1 MSMEE
6 PYSHISTPC
15 AYDRVTGGN
24 FCFIAQSFALSLLRQ
39 LCKSLRFIV
48 STVLDLR
55 RLHRSESSSLDC
67 LDSIRFLNL
76 LAFVYKN
83 LMSMGE
89 SHEHIR
95 ESTESL
101 SASSLNPFHA
111 TFFINFL

>member
-1 MSMEE
+1 L
-6 PYSHISTPC
+6 IQ
-15 AYDRVTGGN
+15 A
-24 FCFIAQSFALSLLRQ
+24 F
-39 LCKSLRFIV
+39 

-55 RLHRSESSSLDC
+55 RLHRSESSSLDR
-67 LDSIRFLNL
+67 LDSVRFLNL
-76 LAFVYKN
+76 LAFVYKK

-111 TFFINFL
+111 TFFINFLSPSASSLIQSFSVALNLRRFSSLIVVLIRLDSVRSRDSLASK